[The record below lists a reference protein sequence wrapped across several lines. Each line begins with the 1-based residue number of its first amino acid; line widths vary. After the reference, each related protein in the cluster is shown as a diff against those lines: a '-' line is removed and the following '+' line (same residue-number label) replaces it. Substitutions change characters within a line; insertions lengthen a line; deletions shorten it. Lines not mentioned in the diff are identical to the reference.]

1 MSQSESWLLDL
12 AGNIAQG
19 IGARTNEAI
28 GKVFEETEGFD
39 GLDVS
44 FVQIGYAFLPD
55 PITPASY
62 IARGPYTDPN
72 IYKQRMEEAVER
84 GWLEAIGEDQYALS
98 EKSKEWAKKFLA
110 KGDEFFGTV
119 PMLSEEETKRLI
131 ELLTKFVKQ
140 ANKMPDVGDLP
151 TLQIGLN
158 LEPPPDAHLMTRLR
172 RKITNLF
179 YFRDDIHIV
188 AWQPYDVDGKTW
200 ETLTFLW
207 RDEAATGEEMAKK
220 VGEYRNY
227 KAEDYDAAFNKLVTR
242 GWATAENGK
251 YLITDQGKN
260 TRQEAEDVTDQ
271 LFYAPVKAFTED
283 EKKELK
289 SLLEKMAEVVKL
301 PEEEAEPA

>member
-1 MSQSESWLLDL
+1 MSQTKNWLLDL

-19 IGARTNEAI
+19 IGSRTNEAI
-28 GKVFEETEGFD
+28 GKVFEETEGFE
-39 GLDVS
+39 GLDAS

-72 IYKQRMEEAVER
+72 IYKQRMEESVER
-84 GWLEAIGEDQYALS
+84 GWLKIVGEDQYALT
-98 EKSKEWAKKFLA
+98 ENSKKWAEYFLG
-110 KGDEFFGTV
+110 KGNEFFGAL
-119 PMLSEEETKRLI
+119 PMLSEDETKRLI
-131 ELLTKFVKQ
+131 ELLSKFIENVSEIP
-140 ANKMPDVGDLP
+140 AAGELP

-188 AWQPYDVDGKTW
+188 AWQPYNINGKTW

-207 RDEAATGEEMAKK
+207 RDEASTGEEMTEK

-227 KAEDYDAAFNKLVTR
+227 KAEDYDAAFNELVSR

-260 TRQEAEDVTDQ
+260 TRQEAEDGTDQ
-271 LFYAPVKAFTED
+271 LFYAPLKAFTED

-289 SLLEKMAEVVKL
+289 SLLEKMVEVVKL